1 MQAIK
6 QVVLSNNKRATY
18 DYFIHEKIEAG
29 MVLVGSE
36 VRACFDGKMNLK
48 NAYITIK
55 NGEAFLI
62 DCHIG
67 EHHGGFYGTH
77 EPLRE
82 RKLLLHRKQIAKLA
96 GHVSEQ
102 GYTIIP
108 MNAYRIKGKIKVEIA
123 VAEGKKKYDKRHA
136 IAKKDAERNIERA
149 MKGQY

>member
-1 MQAIK
+1 M
-6 QVVLSNNKRATY
+6 
-18 DYFIHEKIEAG
+18 
-29 MVLVGSE
+29 
-36 VRACFDGKMNLK
+36 
-48 NAYITIK
+48 
-55 NGEAFLI
+55 
-62 DCHIG
+62 
-67 EHHGGFYGTH
+67 
-77 EPLRE
+77 
-82 RKLLLHRKQIAKLA
+82 HRKQIAKLA